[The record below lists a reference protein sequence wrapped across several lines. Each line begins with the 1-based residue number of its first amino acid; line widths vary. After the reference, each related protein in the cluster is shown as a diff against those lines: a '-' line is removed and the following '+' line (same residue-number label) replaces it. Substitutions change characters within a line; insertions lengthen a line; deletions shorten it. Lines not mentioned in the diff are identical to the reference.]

1 MKALQFICIL
11 LCFQHLAFFPIA
23 STANQVD
30 SLNKLITESRKFKN
44 PPNAEPWAESGCAK
58 VYSPA
63 NVGNQVGTMEGPGCS
78 SLGYGAME
86 ELGPFR
92 VNSDGKTLYRNEY
105 SWNNVANVIFLESPA
120 GVGFSYSNTSSDYNT
135 VGDKRTA
142 ADSYV
147 FLVNWLERFPQYK
160 IRDFYIAG
168 ESYGGHYV
176 PQLACVILSNNKITN
191 QTVINLKGIA
201 IGNAYVD
208 DTTTLQGTYDY
219 YWTHALNS
227 DETHAGIT
235 KYCDF
240 VNGNLTSQCSEYLF
254 QGDEELGDIDIYDIY
269 APLCNSSAPKTPS
282 PGSVNN
288 FDPCSD
294 NYVRSYLNLP
304 EVQKALHAINTTW
317 SRCSN
322 VIGQWAD
329 SPSTVLPTIKH
340 LIASGI
346 RLWVYSGDVDGRI
359 PVTSSRY
366 AINTF
371 KLPVT
376 NAWRAWYS
384 NSDEVICDYFPFL
397 LPDLLLPWGDG
408 NNDGCSVFFP
418 TCSTSSCASQ
428 PEAQRLASGESTL
441 ASTRIGSPEK
451 MNSSEK
457 HVAFFFP
464 IASTANQI
472 DNLIKLSTKSRK
484 SENPPANVGN
494 QLGMM
499 EADKID
505 FLPGQPQGVDFD
517 QYAGYVTV
525 NQTAGRALFYY
536 FVESPNNSLA
546 NPLVLWLNGG
556 PGCSS
561 LGYGAMEE
569 LGPFRVNSDGKT
581 LFRNEYSWNNVANVI
596 FLESPAGVGF
606 SYSNTSSD
614 YKTVGD
620 KRTAEDSYVF
630 LINWLERFPQYK
642 SRDFYIT
649 GESYAGHYV
658 PQLAYTIL
666 SNNKITNQTVIN
678 LKGIAIGNPYIDD
691 GTTVKGIY
699 DYYWTHALISDETHA
714 GITRHCDFVS
724 GNFSRTCK
732 LYRNQAFV
740 EHGKLDLYD
749 IYAPLCNSSAPK
761 TPSPGSVNNFDPCS
775 NIYVAF
781 YLNLPEVQKALHTR
795 NTTWSRCSGD
805 NDGRIPVTA
814 SRYSINTL
822 KLAVK
827 NAWRAW
833 YSNSDQDVGG
843 YVVEYEVDINLKRL
857 VEMEE
862 EEIADREEALKNCT
876 EVEEGEISDGKMML
890 PFHWSFRFRFF
901 SFAA

>member
-1 MKALQFICIL
+1 
-11 LCFQHLAFFPIA
+11 
-23 STANQVD
+23 
-30 SLNKLITESRKFKN
+30 
-44 PPNAEPWAESGCAK
+44 
-58 VYSPA
+58 
-63 NVGNQVGTMEGPGCS
+63 
-78 SLGYGAME
+78 
-86 ELGPFR
+86 
-92 VNSDGKTLYRNEY
+92 
-105 SWNNVANVIFLESPA
+105 
-120 GVGFSYSNTSSDYNT
+120 
-135 VGDKRTA
+135 
-142 ADSYV
+142 
-147 FLVNWLERFPQYK
+147 
-160 IRDFYIAG
+160 
-168 ESYGGHYV
+168 
-176 PQLACVILSNNKITN
+176 
-191 QTVINLKGIA
+191 
-201 IGNAYVD
+201 IGNAFVD
-208 DTTTLQGTYDY
+208 DTTTLQGTFDY

-235 KYCDF
+235 KNCDF
-240 VNGNLTSQCSEYLF
+240 VNGNLTSLCIQYLN
-254 QGDEELGDIDIYDIY
+254 QGDEELGNIDYYDIY

-282 PGSVNN
+282 PGSVGGYVVEYEGLN
-288 FDPCSD
+288 FYS
-294 NYVRSYLNLP
+294 NQRM
-304 EVQKALHAINTTW
+304 KALQFI
-317 SRCSN
+317 C
-322 VIGQWAD
+322 
-329 SPSTVLPTIKH
+329 VLFCFQH
-340 LIASGI
+340 LA
-346 RLWVYSGDVDGRI
+346 
-359 PVTSSRY
+359 
-366 AINTF
+366 
-371 KLPVT
+371 
-376 NAWRAWYS
+376 
-384 NSDEVICDYFPFL
+384 
-397 LPDLLLPWGDG
+397 
-408 NNDGCSVFFP
+408 
-418 TCSTSSCASQ
+418 
-428 PEAQRLASGESTL
+428 
-441 ASTRIGSPEK
+441 
-451 MNSSEK
+451 
-457 HVAFFFP
+457 FFP

-472 DNLIKLSTKSRK
+472 DYLNKLITKSRK

-536 FVESPNNSLA
+536 FVESPNNSLT

-620 KRTAEDSYVF
+620 QRTAEDSYVF

-691 GTTVKGIY
+691 GTTGKGIY

-761 TPSPGSVNNFDPCS
+761 TPSPGSVSLLFTYTLFFFHYFIFFVA
-775 NIYVAF
+775 IYLCFVDDDEF
-781 YLNLPEVQKALHTR
+781 HVNLYQQVGWTDRPSTILPTIKQLIDRALDY
-795 NTTWSRCSGD
+795 G
-805 NDGRIPVTA
+805 
-814 SRYSINTL
+814 L
-822 KLAVK
+822 
-827 NAWRAW
+827 
-833 YSNSDQDVGG
+833 
-843 YVVEYEVDINLKRL
+843 
-857 VEMEE
+857 
-862 EEIADREEALKNCT
+862 
-876 EVEEGEISDGKMML
+876 
-890 PFHWSFRFRFF
+890 
-901 SFAA
+901 

>member
-1 MKALQFICIL
+1 MWAIAAASYLLWSAIPLQPMAIRPFSLITYIYTSITYDLIHTFHKNFYSNQRMKALHFICIL
-11 LCFQHLAFFPIA
+11 FCFQHLA
-23 STANQVD
+23 
-30 SLNKLITESRKFKN
+30 
-44 PPNAEPWAESGCAK
+44 
-58 VYSPA
+58 
-63 NVGNQVGTMEGPGCS
+63 
-78 SLGYGAME
+78 
-86 ELGPFR
+86 
-92 VNSDGKTLYRNEY
+92 
-105 SWNNVANVIFLESPA
+105 
-120 GVGFSYSNTSSDYNT
+120 
-135 VGDKRTA
+135 
-142 ADSYV
+142 
-147 FLVNWLERFPQYK
+147 
-160 IRDFYIAG
+160 
-168 ESYGGHYV
+168 
-176 PQLACVILSNNKITN
+176 
-191 QTVINLKGIA
+191 
-201 IGNAYVD
+201 
-208 DTTTLQGTYDY
+208 
-219 YWTHALNS
+219 
-227 DETHAGIT
+227 
-235 KYCDF
+235 
-240 VNGNLTSQCSEYLF
+240 
-254 QGDEELGDIDIYDIY
+254 
-269 APLCNSSAPKTPS
+269 
-282 PGSVNN
+282 
-288 FDPCSD
+288 
-294 NYVRSYLNLP
+294 
-304 EVQKALHAINTTW
+304 
-317 SRCSN
+317 
-322 VIGQWAD
+322 
-329 SPSTVLPTIKH
+329 
-340 LIASGI
+340 
-346 RLWVYSGDVDGRI
+346 
-359 PVTSSRY
+359 
-366 AINTF
+366 
-371 KLPVT
+371 
-376 NAWRAWYS
+376 
-384 NSDEVICDYFPFL
+384 
-397 LPDLLLPWGDG
+397 
-408 NNDGCSVFFP
+408 
-418 TCSTSSCASQ
+418 
-428 PEAQRLASGESTL
+428 
-441 ASTRIGSPEK
+441 
-451 MNSSEK
+451 
-457 HVAFFFP
+457 FFP

-472 DNLIKLSTKSRK
+472 DNLIKLITKSRK
-484 SENPPANVGN
+484 SENPPANVEN

-536 FVESPNNSLA
+536 FVESPNNSVT
-546 NPLVLWLNGG
+546 NPFVLWLNGG

-620 KRTAEDSYVF
+620 QRTAEDSYVF
-630 LINWLERFPQYK
+630 LINWLEKFPQYK

-691 GTTVKGIY
+691 STTGKGIY

-775 NIYVAF
+775 NIYVAS

-795 NTTWSRCSGD
+795 NTTWSPCSNIGWTDRPSTILPTIKQLIDSGLRLWVYSGD

-843 YVVEYEVDINLKRL
+843 YVVEYEGL
-857 VEMEE
+857 VLTTVRG
-862 EEIADREEALKNCT
+862 AGHHVPSNQPDRSLT
-876 EVEEGEISDGKMML
+876 MISSFLRGTL
-890 PFHWSFRFRFF
+890 PPS
-901 SFAA
+901 S

>member
-1 MKALQFICIL
+1 MISYIHSTRIFIPTKRMKALRQFICIL
-11 LCFQHLAFFPIA
+11 FCFQHL
-23 STANQVD
+23 
-30 SLNKLITESRKFKN
+30 
-44 PPNAEPWAESGCAK
+44 
-58 VYSPA
+58 
-63 NVGNQVGTMEGPGCS
+63 
-78 SLGYGAME
+78 
-86 ELGPFR
+86 
-92 VNSDGKTLYRNEY
+92 
-105 SWNNVANVIFLESPA
+105 
-120 GVGFSYSNTSSDYNT
+120 
-135 VGDKRTA
+135 
-142 ADSYV
+142 
-147 FLVNWLERFPQYK
+147 
-160 IRDFYIAG
+160 
-168 ESYGGHYV
+168 
-176 PQLACVILSNNKITN
+176 
-191 QTVINLKGIA
+191 
-201 IGNAYVD
+201 
-208 DTTTLQGTYDY
+208 
-219 YWTHALNS
+219 
-227 DETHAGIT
+227 
-235 KYCDF
+235 
-240 VNGNLTSQCSEYLF
+240 
-254 QGDEELGDIDIYDIY
+254 
-269 APLCNSSAPKTPS
+269 
-282 PGSVNN
+282 
-288 FDPCSD
+288 
-294 NYVRSYLNLP
+294 
-304 EVQKALHAINTTW
+304 
-317 SRCSN
+317 
-322 VIGQWAD
+322 
-329 SPSTVLPTIKH
+329 
-340 LIASGI
+340 
-346 RLWVYSGDVDGRI
+346 
-359 PVTSSRY
+359 
-366 AINTF
+366 
-371 KLPVT
+371 
-376 NAWRAWYS
+376 
-384 NSDEVICDYFPFL
+384 
-397 LPDLLLPWGDG
+397 
-408 NNDGCSVFFP
+408 
-418 TCSTSSCASQ
+418 
-428 PEAQRLASGESTL
+428 
-441 ASTRIGSPEK
+441 
-451 MNSSEK
+451 
-457 HVAFFFP
+457 AFFFP

-795 NTTWSRCSGD
+795 NTTWSRCSNVGWTDRPSTILPTIKQLIDSGLRLWVYSGD